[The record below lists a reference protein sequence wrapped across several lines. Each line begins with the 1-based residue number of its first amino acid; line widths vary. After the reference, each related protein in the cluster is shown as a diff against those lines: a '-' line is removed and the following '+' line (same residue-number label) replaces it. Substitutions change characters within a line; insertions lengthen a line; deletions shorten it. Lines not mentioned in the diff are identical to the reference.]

1 MFHLRSHSLIR
12 RERTRRVRAETPKK
26 PEQPTSAACRACY
39 SPKRSTKVLGHTLCQ
54 ITRNAYRQCA
64 FEISLNLLGRKP
76 QHNQGLAVIGLPS
89 RSRHGSSPGRTLVAS
104 PRRISEPRWINR
116 PEASFLKASWEAG
129 SGARGIFL
137 PIPLRSP
144 PHLPELAAPT
154 PLGGL
159 ADDFTSGQRMRLTE
173 RQEL

>member
-1 MFHLRSHSLIR
+1 VRRIR
-12 RERTRRVRAETPKK
+12 ADTKK
-26 PEQPTSAACRACY
+26 TLSNPTSAGCRAVY
-39 SPKRSTKVLGHTLCQ
+39 STKRSTKVLGHTLCQ
-54 ITRNAYRQCA
+54 LALIAYRQCA
-64 FEISLNLLGRKP
+64 FEISPPRGEGPKKPGPRNHWIATSIASGNHRRAAHPSLLFAKV
-76 QHNQGLAVIGLPS
+76 NQRAEVNKPS
-89 RSRHGSSPGRTLVAS
+89 RSVISSKRLGRLVQQ
-104 PRRISEPRWINR
+104 
-116 PEASFLKASWEAG
+116 PEA
-129 SGARGIFL
+129 IFL